1 MTTDL
6 TTPSGAIRRH
16 STDPALTKGLIGLGG
31 QKARPLLIQTGSS
44 NSFLSPADQNGLLRS
59 LTTGK
64 TVSVKLS
71 TSLEDQ
77 SVAAAR
83 YPHGGARTGDLPI
96 ARLAS

>member
-1 MTTDL
+1 MTIDL

-31 QKARPLLIQTGSS
+31 QKARPLLMQTGSS
-44 NSFLSPADQNGLLRS
+44 NSFFSPADQNGLLRS
-59 LTTGK
+59 FTG
-64 TVSVKLS
+64 TAVSLNLS

-83 YPHGGARTGDLPI
+83 CPHGGARTGDLPI